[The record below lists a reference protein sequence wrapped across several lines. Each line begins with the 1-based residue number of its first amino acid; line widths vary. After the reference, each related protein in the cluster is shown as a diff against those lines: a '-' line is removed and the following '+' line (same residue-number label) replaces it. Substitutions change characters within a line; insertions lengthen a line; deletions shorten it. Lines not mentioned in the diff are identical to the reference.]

1 MVDKNILVQYM
12 DIKREIADLQD
23 RICKIQRQIEK
34 IDEEGCVKDKVMGG
48 EGGLQPFNIEGFP
61 IPEYSKKRT
70 LLMTRKNRL
79 EILENDLL
87 LTINE
92 VDDFISTI
100 SDSQIRQIVRYRVF
114 DELPWKEVARKIGGG
129 NTEDSVRMSYER
141 YLKQS
146 CSICSVKV

>member
-23 RICKIQRQIEK
+23 RICKVERQIEK

-48 EGGLQPFNIEGFP
+48 EGGLQPFNIEGYP
-61 IPEYSKKRT
+61 IPEYSRKRT
-70 LLMTRKNRL
+70 LLMARKNRL
-79 EILENDLL
+79 EMLESDLL

-92 VDDFISTI
+92 VETFISTI

-114 DELPWKEVARKIGGG
+114 DELSWRQIAQKIGGG
-129 NTEDSVRMSYER
+129 NTEDSTKKIFYR
-141 YLKQS
+141 YFD
-146 CSICSVKV
+146 KVVPNVPN

>member
-1 MVDKNILVQYM
+1 MLVDKQILIQYM

-61 IPEYSKKRT
+61 IPEYSRKRT

-87 LTINE
+87 STINE
-92 VDDFISTI
+92 VDEFISAI
-100 SDSQIRQIVRYRVF
+100 SDSQIRQIVRYRVL
-114 DELPWKEVARKIGGG
+114 DELSWRQIAQKIGGG
-129 NTEDSVRMSYER
+129 NTEDSTKKIFYR
-141 YLKQS
+141 YFD
-146 CSICSVKV
+146 KVVPNVPN

>member
-12 DIKREIADLQD
+12 DIKREITDLED
-23 RICKIQRQIEK
+23 RICKIQLQIEK

-61 IPEYSKKRT
+61 IPEYSRKRT

-87 LTINE
+87 STINE
-92 VDDFISTI
+92 VDEFISTI
-100 SDSQIRQIVRYRVF
+100 SDSQIRQIVRYRVL
-114 DELPWKEVARKIGGG
+114 DELSWRQIAQKIGGG
-129 NTEDSVRMSYER
+129 NTEDSTKKIFYR
-141 YLKQS
+141 YFD
-146 CSICSVKV
+146 KVVPNVPN

>member
-12 DIKREIADLQD
+12 DIKREITDLED

-61 IPEYSKKRT
+61 IPEYSRKRT

-92 VDDFISTI
+92 VDEFISTI
-100 SDSQIRQIVRYRVF
+100 SDSQIRQIVRYRVL
-114 DELPWKEVARKIGGG
+114 DELSWRQIAQKIGGG
-129 NTEDSVRMSYER
+129 NTEDSTKKIFYR
-141 YLKQS
+141 YFD
-146 CSICSVKV
+146 KVVPNVPN

>member
-1 MVDKNILVQYM
+1 MLVNKNILVQYM
-12 DIKREIADLQD
+12 DIKREITDLED

-61 IPEYSKKRT
+61 IPEYSRKRT

-87 LTINE
+87 STINE
-92 VDDFISTI
+92 VDEFISTI
-100 SDSQIRQIVRYRVF
+100 SDSQIRQIVRYRVL
-114 DELPWKEVARKIGGG
+114 DELSWRQIAQKIGGG
-129 NTEDSVRMSYER
+129 NTEDSTKKIFYR
-141 YLKQS
+141 YFD
-146 CSICSVKV
+146 KVVPNVPN

>member
-12 DIKREIADLQD
+12 DIKREITDLED

-61 IPEYSKKRT
+61 IPEYSRKRT

-87 LTINE
+87 STINE
-92 VDDFISTI
+92 VDEFISTI
-100 SDSQIRQIVRYRVF
+100 SDSQIRQIVRYRVL
-114 DELPWKEVARKIGGG
+114 DELSWRQIAQKIGGG
-129 NTEDSVRMSYER
+129 NTEDSTKKIFYR
-141 YLKQS
+141 YFD
-146 CSICSVKV
+146 KVVPNVPN

>member
-12 DIKREIADLQD
+12 DIKREITDLED

-61 IPEYSKKRT
+61 IPEYSRKRT

-87 LTINE
+87 STINE
-92 VDDFISTI
+92 VDEFISTI
-100 SDSQIRQIVRYRVF
+100 SDSQIRQIVRYRVL
-114 DELPWKEVARKIGGG
+114 DELSWRQIAQKIGGG
-129 NTEDSVRMSYER
+129 NTEDSTKKIF
-141 YLKQS
+141 LPKL
-146 CSICSVKV
+146 

>member
-1 MVDKNILVQYM
+1 MVNKNILVQYM
-12 DIKREIADLQD
+12 DIKREITDLED

-61 IPEYSKKRT
+61 IPEYSRKRT

-92 VDDFISTI
+92 VDEFISTI
-100 SDSQIRQIVRYRVF
+100 SDSQIRQIVRYRVL
-114 DELPWKEVARKIGGG
+114 DELSWRQIAQKIGGG
-129 NTEDSVRMSYER
+129 NTEDSTKKIFYR
-141 YLKQS
+141 YFD
-146 CSICSVKV
+146 KVVPNVPN